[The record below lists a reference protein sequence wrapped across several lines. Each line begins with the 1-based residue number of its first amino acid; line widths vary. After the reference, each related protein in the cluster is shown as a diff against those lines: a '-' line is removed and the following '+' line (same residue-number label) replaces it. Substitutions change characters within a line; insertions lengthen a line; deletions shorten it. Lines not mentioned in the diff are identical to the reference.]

1 MKIAENY
8 REQPR
13 TPFPVTTQFS
23 YWQYDWKTNLYYVDT
38 PEKLEFHWSNLAN
51 RALPVEPELLLPE
64 GGRIVSVAEPL
75 PDLIPA
81 GTKLSR
87 SWDRRSD
94 AVPGH
99 HSQNRVCATVAE
111 MPHRL
116 HCAFLTPRRLPG
128 NRSSEPARP
137 KNWRANAGGKMTIR
151 SVPEEG
157 AVGFHTRFS
166 TPGWAYPEYFLNLP
180 EESLQ
185 DVIAISFEIRAKK
198 FSDRRY
204 PYSKVLFVHDRSKN
218 DFSQVNYPPP
228 TSEWSSRMVIVP
240 ESVRMRPIYR
250 LRIGL
255 GTAGE

>member
-1 MKIAENY
+1 M
-8 REQPR
+8 
-13 TPFPVTTQFS
+13 TTQFS

-87 SWDRRSD
+87 SWTVDLTQCRDTIRRIVLRDRRGN
-94 AVPGH
+94 AL
-99 HSQNRVCATVAE
+99 N
-111 MPHRL
+111 RL

-128 NRSSEPARP
+128 NRSSEPARR

-180 EESLQ
+180 EES
-185 DVIAISFEIRAKK
+185 S
-198 FSDRRY
+198 
-204 PYSKVLFVHDRSKN
+204 
-218 DFSQVNYPPP
+218 
-228 TSEWSSRMVIVP
+228 
-240 ESVRMRPIYR
+240 
-250 LRIGL
+250 
-255 GTAGE
+255 AGCDCNFL